1 MGPAVIILVGMAAMV
16 LLVIGG
22 MNVIDDANR
31 RHGGVPTW
39 LPQARLLKRH
49 ARGRQGF
56 RPLPSYEGRN
66 TVALWTGRVAGLLV
80 ISVGIACAVVATG
93 VAIVASIVA
102 GMS

>member
-1 MGPAVIILVGMAAMV
+1 MAPAVIILVGMAAMV

-31 RHGGVPTW
+31 RHSGTPSW
-39 LPQARLLKRH
+39 LPQARIHDPRAPRFH
-49 ARGRQGF
+49 S
-56 RPLPSYEGRN
+56 LPTFEGRN
-66 TVALWTGRVAGLLV
+66 SIALWTGRVAGLLV
-80 ISVGIACAVVATG
+80 ISVGVACAVVATG